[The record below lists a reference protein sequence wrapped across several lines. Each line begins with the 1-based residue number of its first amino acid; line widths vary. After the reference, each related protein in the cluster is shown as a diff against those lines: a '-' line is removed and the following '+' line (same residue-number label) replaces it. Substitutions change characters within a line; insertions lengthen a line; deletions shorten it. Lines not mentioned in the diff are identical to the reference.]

1 MELIENKKIEEK
13 LYIEKLD
20 NGLTIMFVPHKTR
33 KKYIVWA
40 TKFGSID
47 NKFKVN
53 EETFIMPDGI
63 AHYLEHKM
71 FEQESGK
78 NSLDTLSA
86 LGVEANAYTTGNHT
100 AYLYECTDN
109 FYEALDEFMNY
120 VQNPYFT
127 DENVEKERGIIGQE
141 IQMYDDSAD
150 WSLYLNAIKGMY
162 KENEINIDTAGTL
175 ETIAEIDKDKLY
187 RNYYSFYRPD
197 NMAIVVCGDFD
208 KEEIFSE
215 IKKRITMTNREEKIS
230 RIYNTEPLEIA
241 SKKTIK
247 QMDISMPQFI
257 IGFKDNIF
265 EDNKIKKDIAID
277 ILSNI
282 LFSKSSKFYEEI
294 YNEGLIQVEPSITYE
309 FADTYSHVLIQGLA
323 KNVDEVVLRLENRIK
338 SLKENGIDDEDFVIA
353 KRAVYGEMV
362 KIFTDPQTISNN
374 FISNYMRGINLFD
387 YFELFDTIDREYVE
401 IVLEKV
407 FDFDR
412 EVISIINP
420 IKN

>member
-1 MELIENKKIEEK
+1 MELIENKKIDER
-13 LYIEKLD
+13 LFVEKLD

-47 NKFKVN
+47 NKFKVD
-53 EETFIMPDGI
+53 EEVYNMPDGI

-71 FEQESGK
+71 FEQENGR
-78 NSLDTLSA
+78 NSLDVLSS

-162 KENEINIDTAGTL
+162 KENEIAIDTAGTI
-175 ETIAEIDKDKLY
+175 ETISHIDKEKLY
-187 RNYYSFYRPD
+187 KNYYSFYRPD

-208 KEEIFSE
+208 KDEIFSE
-215 IKKRITMTNREEKIS
+215 IKKRITMQNGKERIT
-230 RIYNTEPLEIA
+230 RIYNNEPNEIA
-241 SKKTIK
+241 NKKTIK

-257 IGFKDNIF
+257 IGFKDNSFI
-265 EDNKIKKDIAID
+265 DNKIKKDIAID

-294 YNEGLIQVEPSITYE
+294 YKEGLLQVEPSITYE

-323 KNVDEVVLRLENRIK
+323 KKVDEVIPRLEERIK
-338 SLKENGIDDEDFVIA
+338 SLKESGIDNEDFEIA

-362 KIFTDPQTISNN
+362 KIFADPQTISNN

-401 IVLEKV
+401 IILEKV
-407 FDFDR
+407 FDFDK

-420 IKN
+420 IEN